1 MSPTASPSAATG
13 APPCKTWMRPSTCSS
28 SAPAFGGLG
37 AAYTFM
43 KEAESSQSC
52 LLLDNHAI
60 FGGEAKQNEFEVD
73 GTRLTAPQG
82 SNGMVWPP
90 GDRGKIRFVSP
101 LLA

>member
-1 MSPTASPSAATG
+1 MVNVAHGIAQGRYEGAAVQDLDETFDLVVVG
-13 APPCKTWMRPSTCSS
+13 AG
-28 SAPAFGGLG
+28 FGGLG
-37 AAYTFM
+37 AAYTFR
-43 KEAESSQSC
+43 KEAEASQSC

-90 GDRGKIRFVSP
+90 DVAAKYEKKP
-101 LLA
+101 W